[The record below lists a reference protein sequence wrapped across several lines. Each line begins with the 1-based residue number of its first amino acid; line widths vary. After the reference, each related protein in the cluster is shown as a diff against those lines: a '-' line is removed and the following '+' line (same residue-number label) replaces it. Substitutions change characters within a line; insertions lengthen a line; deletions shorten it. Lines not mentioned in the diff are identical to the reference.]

1 MSTARRKLTPLD
13 KLKVMT
19 AQSRCPLCGEKL
31 GDIKGV
37 QFDHVHA
44 LALGGTD
51 TLDNLRAVHIACHA
65 VKTHGNGATTR
76 GSDIG
81 EIAHGRKVVRAHEE
95 FRARL
100 LAKDAGKDKPRSKWA
115 SRPFPKR
122 SQIERR
128 TT

>member
-1 MSTARRKLTPLD
+1 VTARRKLTPLD
-13 KLKVMT
+13 KLKIMT

-31 GDIKGV
+31 GALADV
-37 QFDHVHA
+37 QFDHIHA

-65 VKTHGNGATTR
+65 VKTRGNGATTR
-76 GSDIG
+76 GSDVG
-81 EIAHGRKVVRAHEE
+81 EIAHSRHVMASHAE

-100 LAKDAGKDKPRSKWA
+100 LAKDAGEKKPRSKWA

-122 SQIERR
+122 NHEHRR
-128 TT
+128 NA